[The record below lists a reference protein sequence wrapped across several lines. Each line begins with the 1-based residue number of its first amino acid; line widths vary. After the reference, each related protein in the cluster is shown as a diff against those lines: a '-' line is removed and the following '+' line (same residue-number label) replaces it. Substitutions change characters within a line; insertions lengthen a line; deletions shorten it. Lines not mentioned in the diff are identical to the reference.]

1 MIFRERM
8 KNLTTIEAVD
18 ITTGYLNKQVI
29 EKMSI
34 KIPEGKVTSLIGPN
48 GSGKS
53 TLLKSF
59 TRLLPVKEGKII
71 VDGSEISTY
80 SPKMLAQKI
89 ALLAQSSEHPLGMTV
104 EEVVSYGRYP
114 YQKFFSGLNEEDL
127 HAIQW
132 ALEATQLTKLKERE
146 FSSLSGGQA
155 QRVWIAMALAQEADI
170 LILDEPTTFL
180 DPAHQLEILHLLK
193 EINRIK
199 QTTVL
204 MSIHDINHASRFS
217 DYLIGMKAG
226 QIVVQGPPDE
236 VITTSWMREIYE
248 IEAQIIELPE
258 TNKPVILSYDLIND
272 RKEDEQ

>member
-80 SPKMLAQKI
+80 SPKMLAQK
-89 ALLAQSSEHPLGMTV
+89 
-104 EEVVSYGRYP
+104 
-114 YQKFFSGLNEEDL
+114 L
-127 HAIQW
+127 HC
-132 ALEATQLTKLKERE
+132 
-146 FSSLSGGQA
+146 
-155 QRVWIAMALAQEADI
+155 
-170 LILDEPTTFL
+170 
-180 DPAHQLEILHLLK
+180 
-193 EINRIK
+193 
-199 QTTVL
+199 
-204 MSIHDINHASRFS
+204 
-217 DYLIGMKAG
+217 
-226 QIVVQGPPDE
+226 
-236 VITTSWMREIYE
+236 
-248 IEAQIIELPE
+248 
-258 TNKPVILSYDLIND
+258 
-272 RKEDEQ
+272 